1 VPKTIRVVD
10 PTAPEIQIYRAN
22 RDGNTVGTI
31 AMCTRDKISAGTVIS
46 WIMSDRSSWLGP
58 DENVGQFIVQ
68 GHVLTLQ
75 RNECIRNMAGD
86 WILFIDDDMTW
97 QPDAI
102 RRLVQTQRDH
112 DLDMVGALCF
122 QRGDPYQP
130 TLYMREQATSGNY
143 VFLEDWDRDSV
154 VEVDATGMAFVL
166 ITKRLL
172 ERIAGEFPSLETR
185 TSKGSRPP
193 SYFRWD
199 EKGFGEDMTF
209 CQDAKKAGGRI
220 FVDTSI
226 KTGHI
231 GEHTITEENFLRE
244 LAERPAEATELRREV
259 NDKMGLPTVTAI
271 QAAAKLEAMRAAV
284 GG

>member
-1 VPKTIRVVD
+1 MPKTIRVTD
-10 PTAPEIQIYRAN
+10 PTAPEIQIFRAH
-22 RDGNTVGTI
+22 REGNTVGTI
-31 AMCTRDKISAGTVIS
+31 AMCTRDKISAGTAIS
-46 WIMSDRSSWLGP
+46 WIMSDRHSFLGEG
-58 DENVGQFIVQ
+58 ENIGQFIIQ

-75 RNECIRNMAGD
+75 RNECIRNMDGD
-86 WILFIDDDMTW
+86 WIIFIDDDMTW

-102 RRLVQTQRDH
+102 RRLVETQRKY
-112 DLDMVGALCF
+112 DLDMVGGLCF

-130 TLYMREQATSGNY
+130 TLYMRERPDEGNY
-143 VFLEDWDRDSV
+143 VFLEDWERDNV

-166 ITKRLL
+166 ITRRLL
-172 ERIAGEFPSLETR
+172 EAIAGEFPDRNTR
-185 TSKGSRPP
+185 SKGRPP

-231 GEHTITEENFLRE
+231 GEITITEENFLRE
-244 LAERPAEATELRREV
+244 LADRPAEATELRRSV
-259 NDKMGLPTVTAI
+259 NDKMGLPTVTAEEA
-271 QAAAKLEAMRAAV
+271 QAKLVAIR
-284 GG
+284 G

>member
-1 VPKTIRVVD
+1 MPKTLRVTD
-10 PTAPEIQIYRAN
+10 PTAPEIQIYRGKN
-22 RDGNTVGTI
+22 NDGTVGTL
-31 AMCTRDKISAGTVIS
+31 ALCTRDRISAGTFIS
-46 WIMSDRSSWLGP
+46 WLLADRTSFLGP
-58 DENVGQFIVQ
+58 GENIGISVVQ

-75 RNECIRNMAGD
+75 RNECIRNMQGD
-86 WILFIDDDMTW
+86 WIIFIDDDMVF

-102 RRLVQTQRDH
+102 KRLIATQQKF

-122 QRGDPYQP
+122 QRGEPHQP
-130 TLYMREQATSGNY
+130 TLYMREQPTEGNY
-143 VFLEDWDRDSV
+143 VFLEDWERDSV

-172 ERIAGEFPSLETR
+172 TAIAGEFPDQMTR
-185 TSKGSRPP
+185 SHGRPP

-209 CQDAKKAGGRI
+209 CQDVKKAGGRI

-231 GEHTITEENFLRE
+231 GEITITEETFLRE
-244 LAERPAEATELRREV
+244 LADRPAEATELRRTV
-259 NDKMGLPTVTAI
+259 NDRMGLPTVTAEE
-271 QAAAKLEAMRAAV
+271 ARAKLASTR
-284 GG
+284 G

>member
-22 RDGNTVGTI
+22 RNGNTVGTI

-46 WIMSDRSSWLGP
+46 WITSDRHSWLGP
-58 DENVGQFIVQ
+58 DENIGQFIIQ

-97 QPDAI
+97 QPNAI
-102 RRLVQTQRDH
+102 RRLVETQREH

-122 QRGDPYQP
+122 QRGEPYQP

-143 VFLEDWDRDSV
+143 VFLEDWERDSV

-172 ERIAGEFPSLETR
+172 ERIAGEFPSLEAR

-209 CQDAKKAGGRI
+209 CQDVMKAGGRI

-231 GEHTITEENFLRE
+231 GEHTITEETFLRE
-244 LAERPAEATELRREV
+244 LSDRPAEATEMRREV
-259 NDKMGLPTVTAI
+259 NDRMGLPTVTAA
-271 QAAAKLEAMRAAV
+271 QASARLEAMRAAV

>member
-1 VPKTIRVVD
+1 VPKTIRVTD
-10 PTAPEIQIYRAN
+10 PTAPEIQIFRAH
-22 RDGNTVGTI
+22 REGNTVGTI
-31 AMCTRDKISAGTVIS
+31 AMCTRDKISAGTAIS
-46 WIMSDRSSWLGP
+46 WIMSDRHSFLGEG
-58 DENVGQFIVQ
+58 ENIGQFIIQ

-75 RNECIRNMAGD
+75 RNECIRNMDGD
-86 WILFIDDDMTW
+86 WIIFIDDDMTW

-102 RRLVQTQRDH
+102 RRLVETQRKY
-112 DLDMVGALCF
+112 DLDMVGGLCF

-130 TLYMREQATSGNY
+130 TLYMRERPDEGNY
-143 VFLEDWDRDSV
+143 VFLEDWERDNV

-166 ITKRLL
+166 ITRRLL
-172 ERIAGEFPSLETR
+172 EAIAGEFPDRNTR
-185 TSKGSRPP
+185 SKGRPP

-231 GEHTITEENFLRE
+231 GEITITEENFLRE
-244 LAERPAEATELRREV
+244 LADRPAEATELRRSV
-259 NDKMGLPTVTAI
+259 NDKMGLPTVTAEEA
-271 QAAAKLEAMRAAV
+271 QAKLVAIR
-284 GG
+284 G

>member
-1 VPKTIRVVD
+1 VPKTLRTPD
-10 PTAPEIQIYRAN
+10 PTAPELQIYKGHRE
-22 RDGNTVGTI
+22 GNTVGTI
-31 AMCTRDKISAGTVIS
+31 AMCTRDRIAAGTVIS
-46 WIMSDRSSWLGP
+46 WMMSDRHTYLAP
-58 DENVGQFIVQ
+58 DENIGLFIIQ

-75 RNECIRNMAGD
+75 RNECIRNMEGD
-86 WILFIDDDMTW
+86 WIIFIDDDMTF

-102 RRLVQTQRDH
+102 RRLVETQQEH

-122 QRGDPYQP
+122 QRGEPYQP
-130 TLYMREQATSGNY
+130 TLYMRESATAGNY
-143 VFLEDWDRDSV
+143 VFLEDWERDSV

-172 ERIAGEFPSLETR
+172 LKIAGEFPDR
-185 TSKGSRPP
+185 MQRQAGRPP

-209 CQDAKKAGGRI
+209 CQDVKKAGGKI

-231 GEHTITEENFLRE
+231 GEITITEENFLRE
-244 LAERPAEATELRREV
+244 LADRPDETSEMRQQV
-259 NDKMGLPTVTAI
+259 NDKMGLPTVYAV
-271 QAAAKLEAMRAAV
+271 QAMEKLKALR
-284 GG
+284 G

>member
-1 VPKTIRVVD
+1 M
-10 PTAPEIQIYRAN
+10 A
-22 RDGNTVGTI
+22 
-31 AMCTRDKISAGTVIS
+31 
-46 WIMSDRSSWLGP
+46 DRSSFLAPG
-58 DENVGQFIVQ
+58 ENIGVYITQ

-75 RNECIRNMAGD
+75 RNECIRNMQGD
-86 WILFIDDDMTW
+86 WIIFIDDDMTF

-102 RRLVQTQRDH
+102 RRLIQTAQEH

-130 TLYMREQATSGNY
+130 TLYMRESPTDGNY
-143 VFLEDWDRDSV
+143 VFLEDWEKDAV

-172 ERIAGEFPSLETR
+172 TMIAGEFPPLAER
-185 TSKGSRPP
+185 QKPGRAPA
-193 SYFRWD
+193 YFRWD
-199 EKGFGEDMTF
+199 ERGYGEDMAF

-231 GEHTITEENFLRE
+231 GEITITEETFLHA
-244 LAERPAEATELRREV
+244 LAQRPDEGTEMVRQR
-259 NDKMGLPTVTAI
+259 NDVMGLPTVSAA
-271 QAAAKLEAMRAAV
+271 QAREKLEAMR
-284 GG
+284 G